1 MTPSSSAITAGVVLL
16 IAWRLYSRMKRLIG
30 RQKSRA
36 WRHWTTVIVFP
47 SLLTMF
53 GIAAIAHPAAET
65 TLALGIV
72 VGAGLAVWGLRKTK
86 FETTPAGYYYTP
98 NAHIGIAL
106 SVLLLARIAY
116 RFYEVSMMTAAQSSP
131 AQLQDFGRS
140 PLTLAVFGTLA
151 GYYTAYAVGILRWR
165 ASTPLPAATLEG
177 KL

>member
-16 IAWRLYSRMKRLIG
+16 VAWRLYSRMKKLIG

-36 WRHWTTVIVFP
+36 GRHWTTLVVFP
-47 SLLTMF
+47 SVLAIF
-53 GIAAIAHPAAET
+53 AISAIAHPDAEAA
-65 TLALGIV
+65 LALGIAA
-72 VGAGLAVWGLRKTK
+72 GIGLAVWGLRKTR

-106 SVLLLARIAY
+106 TLLLVARIGY
-116 RFYEVSMMTAAQSSP
+116 RLYEVSIMTAQSQAQM
-131 AQLQDFGRS
+131 QDFGHN

-165 ASTPLPAATLEG
+165 ASTPLPGANLEG